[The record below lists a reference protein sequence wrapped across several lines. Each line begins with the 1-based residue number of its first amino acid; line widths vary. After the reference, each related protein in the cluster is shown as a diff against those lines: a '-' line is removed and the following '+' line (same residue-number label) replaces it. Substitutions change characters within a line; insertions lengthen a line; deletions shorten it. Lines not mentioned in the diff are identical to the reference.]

1 MLHQQT
7 SSALRRT
14 VSAVSDQVFPAT
26 PASFSKPAPRSLRL
40 VEGVSMADPAG
51 GFVTRH
57 GGFFPAQAPAKP
69 RILVDILSASAG
81 RFAAFCAEA
90 SVLVFVLGILDRF
103 LLKERIEIRWIV
115 GAFTVSVVL
124 LALSVATDVS
134 ARRWLA
140 VTRPGPIIH

>member
-7 SSALRRT
+7 SSAVRR
-14 VSAVSDQVFPAT
+14 SLLSLSDQVFPAT
-26 PASFSKPAPRSLRL
+26 PASFSKPTPRALRL

-51 GFVTRH
+51 GLLA
-57 GGFFPAQAPAKP
+57 FPDIPSSAQAPAKP
-69 RILVDILSASAG
+69 RVLADVVSAFAG

-103 LLKERIEIRWIV
+103 LLKERIEIGWIA

-134 ARRWLA
+134 ARRWLGA
-140 VTRPGPIIH
+140 TRIGPVAH